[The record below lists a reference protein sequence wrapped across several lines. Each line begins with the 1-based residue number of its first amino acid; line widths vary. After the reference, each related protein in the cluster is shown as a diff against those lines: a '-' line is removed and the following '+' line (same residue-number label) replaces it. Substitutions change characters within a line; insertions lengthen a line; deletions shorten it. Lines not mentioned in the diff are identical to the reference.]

1 MEKAETPKKFWNRD
15 FILYVISFDMAEIA
29 TAFLRFAIPVYIL
42 TQTGNATLLGTVM
55 TLSWFPF
62 VLFTSVGGVLA
73 DRMNKRRIITIFN
86 FLIALLIGIY
96 TIFSGIFDH
105 FSLTVSLLFLMTSLQ
120 SLQSPAF
127 ETIVYQL
134 IPMEQLMKAN
144 QVTWVLMIAS
154 GVLAP
159 MLAGLMLAHLGLTSL
174 MIASSLLF
182 LLAAGLN
189 SQLKISFKKTKQEQG
204 IFRTSWADFKSS
216 LRYIGREDEVLKR
229 STIGLFLYALLLFP
243 ILTLLPAVLIHQRLL
258 MGEASVGFAQGFIM
272 IGGVLGVLLISKIG
286 KQVTI
291 QKSATLLTVSSILM
305 LLTLVLFGLTEHRGL
320 AYGILLVGSLLVNTT
335 LVIYSLNYFTYL
347 GHRTDEQMVG
357 KIMAFAITVMM
368 LGGTLSQFALGRF
381 FEIFSE
387 NLALA
392 GVILPFVVLLFSF
405 TIRIKTK

>member
-1 MEKAETPKKFWNRD
+1 
-15 FILYVISFDMAEIA
+15 
-29 TAFLRFAIPVYIL
+29 
-42 TQTGNATLLGTVM
+42 
-55 TLSWFPF
+55 
-62 VLFTSVGGVLA
+62 
-73 DRMNKRRIITIFN
+73 
-86 FLIALLIGIY
+86 
-96 TIFSGIFDH
+96 
-105 FSLTVSLLFLMTSLQ
+105 MTSLQ